1 MKHLEQAPDFVIR
14 DVLRLQLGLGLS
26 LRFLELGDRDDVFV
40 VDLFLFICLRILLR
54 FRVYVA
60 LYIHVWSTVIYA
72 EVEMVDIR
80 GELAEWLGRYVA
92 PFSICMINIHLATLL
107 LK

>member
-1 MKHLEQAPDFVIR
+1 
-14 DVLRLQLGLGLS
+14 
-26 LRFLELGDRDDVFV
+26 LRFLELGDRDNVFV
-40 VDLFLFICLRILLR
+40 VDFFLFICRMILLR

-72 EVEMVDIR
+72 EVEMVKIR
-80 GELAEWLGRYVA
+80 GVLDEWLGRYVA
-92 PFSICMINIHLATLL
+92 SFIIFMINIDFATLL